1 MKGLRNKFRITR
13 GKLLCKVIFILLL
26 LCIVATY
33 ACSNGKKDDDVE
45 IQSIFELNNEKYT
58 IGVGTGSHAQM
69 MAEKELS
76 KAKILYFTSESLGY
90 NAVKE
95 RQIDAFVFDRVP
107 MQMAINEGLKGVR
120 LVEDNLEEV
129 TQVAIGLPKKPKIE
143 NEKELINQYLKE
155 LRDDGTLDE
164 MYNRWVY
171 ERNEEMPEIEEV
183 ENPTRELVVGTT
195 GIVPPFTFYKGDEL
209 CGYDI
214 EIAKRL
220 AKKYNAKLS
229 FKVYDYEGVIV
240 ALATNDV
247 DFVSANLNITEE
259 RMEAIDY
266 SDVLYE
272 NYVTAMV
279 RGEKHN
285 IGIKEMLKSLKSG
298 FQKTFIRENR
308 YKLFI
313 EGVLCT
319 LRITIISVIIGTI
332 LGFILFLICYNT
344 GVTINGVIKTIF
356 WLLRRIPI
364 VVLLMVFYYI
374 IFSKMSKNS
383 ELVATNVFTIVFG
396 ALVAELLINTINNID
411 IGQTEAAY
419 ALGFGKQKT
428 FFKILFPQ
436 SLPIMFPNYKN
447 MIVEHIRSTAV
458 VGYVAVQDLTKVGDI
473 VRSRTYDA
481 FFPLIAVAVIYIIL
495 AELVIVCVVKLS
507 NIFVKREN
515 SKTSKYLKG
524 VKRHD

>member
-1 MKGLRNKFRITR
+1 MKGLRNKFRVTR

-26 LCIVATY
+26 LCVFATF

-69 MAEKELS
+69 MAEKELN
-76 KAKILYFTSESLGY
+76 KAKILYFNSESLGY

-107 MQMAINEGLKGVR
+107 MQMAIDEGLKGVR

-171 ERNEEMPEIEEV
+171 ERNEEMPDIEEA

-285 IGIKEMLKSLKSG
+285 LSIKEMFKSLK
-298 FQKTFIRENR
+298 
-308 YKLFI
+308 
-313 EGVLCT
+313 
-319 LRITIISVIIGTI
+319 
-332 LGFILFLICYNT
+332 
-344 GVTINGVIKTIF
+344 
-356 WLLRRIPI
+356 
-364 VVLLMVFYYI
+364 
-374 IFSKMSKNS
+374 
-383 ELVATNVFTIVFG
+383 
-396 ALVAELLINTINNID
+396 
-411 IGQTEAAY
+411 
-419 ALGFGKQKT
+419 
-428 FFKILFPQ
+428 
-436 SLPIMFPNYKN
+436 
-447 MIVEHIRSTAV
+447 H
-458 VGYVAVQDLTKVGDI
+458 
-473 VRSRTYDA
+473 
-481 FFPLIAVAVIYIIL
+481 
-495 AELVIVCVVKLS
+495 
-507 NIFVKREN
+507 
-515 SKTSKYLKG
+515 
-524 VKRHD
+524 

>member
-1 MKGLRNKFRITR
+1 MKIFKMKFISKKIMKRA
-13 GKLLCKVIFILLL
+13 CAFLLL
-26 LCIVATY
+26 FSMLMLF
-33 ACSNGKKDDDVE
+33 ACENVSEKESENKT
-45 IQSIFELNNEKYT
+45 IQSIFDLNDEKYT
-58 IGVGTGSHAQM
+58 IGVGTGSHAQVL
-69 MAEKELS
+69 AENELS
-76 KAKILYFTSESLGY
+76 KAKMLYFNSESLGY

-95 RQIDAFVFDRVP
+95 SQIDAFVFDRVP

-129 TQVAIGLPKKPKIE
+129 TQVAIGLPKKPTIE

-171 ERNEEMPEIEEV
+171 EGNEEMPEIEEA

-209 CGYDI
+209 SGYDI
-214 EIAKRL
+214 ELAKRL
-220 AKKYNAKLS
+220 AKKYNAKLT
-229 FKVYDYEGVIV
+229 FKVYDYEGIVV

-272 NYVTAMV
+272 NYVTAMI
-279 RGEKHN
+279 RDEGNDLE
-285 IGIKEMLKSLKSG
+285 ILKNLKSG
-298 FQKTFIRENR
+298 FDKTFIRENR
-308 YKLFI
+308 YKLFL
-313 EGVLCT
+313 EGILCT
-319 LRITIISVIIGTI
+319 LKITIVSIIQGTV

-344 GVTINGVIKTIF
+344 GVAVNRFIKTIF

-383 ELVATNVFTIVFG
+383 ELVAINVFTIVFG
-396 ALVAELLINTINNID
+396 SMVAELLINTINNID
-411 IGQTEAAY
+411 VGQIEVAY

-428 FFKILFPQ
+428 FFKILLPQ
-436 SLPIMFPNYKN
+436 SLPIMFPMYKN
-447 MIVEHIRSTAV
+447 MIVEHIRNTAI
-458 VGYVAVQDLTKVGDI
+458 VGYIAVQDLTKVGDI

-481 FFPLIAVAVIYIIL
+481 FFPLIAVAIIYIIL
-495 AELVIVCVVKLS
+495 AEFVIMCVVKLS
-507 NIFVKREN
+507 CIYGKGKE
-515 SKTSKYLKG
+515 SKYLKG
-524 VKRHD
+524 VNNHD